1 MYFLKYDN
9 TNLFLERKNKI
20 ILTDYVLFYRFL
32 QVLKRV
38 ECNKEIVELN
48 GLKLNNKNTLIID
61 LSSISAII
69 NIFNDDNKIIDEYLK
84 IKLDNLIFESQDEE
98 IINNIIKNYL
108 EKSFGEY
115 REYSIELDY
124 LKILKSCSN
133 LSIDNGEILLDMI
146 NSIERS
152 NNIKQIIIIYKKSII
167 NKFKLQEIE
176 NLEDDKIILFE
187 ICDKLSF
194 LEQGDNILI
203 FNREITQMRVDEFVD
218 LIIKKSKIYN
228 NDDRE
233 TYTYLINKI
242 LFYSINQKEVDI
254 MKKYTKEISELVE
267 ILYKEFK
274 INLTD
279 ALDCI

>member
-1 MYFLKYDN
+1 
-9 TNLFLERKNKI
+9 
-20 ILTDYVLFYRFL
+20 L

-146 NSIERS
+146 NSIEKS